1 MSANGSLGFSTINII
16 IIRMGIDLMKVKNAW
31 RAPVVDAA
39 YRIGASRARPRL
51 VLKKMKM
58 RIRVMM
64 IRRRRKRRLV
74 RKTTRMRMM
83 MEDDEE
89 EEEDNDKEADDDGDD
104 EEDAD
109 DDDLYM
115 VRVRLSQKTEEKN

>member
-1 MSANGSLGFSTINII
+1 
-16 IIRMGIDLMKVKNAW
+16 MKVKNAW

-64 IRRRRKRRLV
+64 RRRRKRRLV

-83 MEDDEE
+83 MEDDDE